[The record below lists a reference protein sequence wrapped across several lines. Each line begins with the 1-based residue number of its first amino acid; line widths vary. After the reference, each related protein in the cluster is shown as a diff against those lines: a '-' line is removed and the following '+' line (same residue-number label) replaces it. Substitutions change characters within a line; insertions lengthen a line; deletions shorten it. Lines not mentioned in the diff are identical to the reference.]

1 MCTIRFWNN
10 LHQVQSKS
18 NDLKVKILS
27 FYRYIIEIYYIIYF
41 CVLAW
46 VVLYVYKWKTNT
58 SCCNSC
64 TTCIN
69 NNLRGCDS
77 FTVKIERFNIQSKGQ
92 MLIKIAVIQTL
103 LPSISSFCLGYDS
116 SYVTRIC
123 MLDNWQRAR
132 TINDYIFL

>member
-1 MCTIRFWNN
+1 VCTIRFWNN
-10 LHQVQSKS
+10 LHQVRSKS
-18 NDLKVKILS
+18 NDLKVNISS
-27 FYRYIIEIYYIIYF
+27 FYRYIIEIYIIYLY
-41 CVLAW
+41 VLAW
-46 VVLYVYKWKTNT
+46 VVLYIYNEKKNT

-69 NNLRGCDS
+69 NDLRGCDS
-77 FTVKIERFNIQSKGQ
+77 FSVNIEWINQQNKEQLVINIV
-92 MLIKIAVIQTL
+92 VIQTL
-103 LPSISSFCLGYDS
+103 LPSISFFCLAYGS